1 MVYLPYG
8 KKMIPFD
15 DQNAMVLESGINEIK
30 TEVSGAELVR
40 RAMESPI
47 ASPKLSRLAKG
58 KNTCTLIISD
68 HTRPVPSKD
77 ILPEMLRQLREGN
90 PNIDITLLVATGCH
104 RDTTKEE
111 LVSKLGREM
120 VEQEKIVVHDC
131 ADPDANVQIGILPS
145 GAPLVIDKLAANTDL
160 LVAEGFIEPHFFAG
174 FSGGRKSVL
183 PGVCDRVTV
192 LGNHCGAFIHS
203 PYARTGVLEN
213 NPIHTDMAAAAKMAN
228 LRYIVNVV
236 INGSKETVAAFAG
249 DPVDAHAA
257 GCAFLKS
264 HCCVKA
270 EPADIVI
277 TTNGGAPLDQNLY
290 QCVKSMTA
298 AESLCKDG
306 GVIILTVECADGIG
320 GDGFYRSLKECETP
334 AQLYADMTATPQ
346 AKTIPDQW
354 QSQILA
360 RVLMHHTVIIV
371 TRPEMKLAVEEMK
384 MRYAPTL
391 EDAID
396 YAKALKGESAS
407 VTVVPDGVSVIVES
421 H

>member
-8 KKMIPFD
+8 KKRISFD
-15 DQNAMVLESGINEIK
+15 TQNVTVLESAINEIK
-30 TEVSGAELVR
+30 TDADGAELVR
-40 RAMESPI
+40 RAMAAPI
-47 ASPKLSRLAKG
+47 GAPILSELAKG
-58 KNTCTLIISD
+58 KKTCTLIISD

-77 ILPEMLRQLREGN
+77 ILPEMLRQLRQGN
-90 PNIDITLLVATGCH
+90 PDIDITLLVATGCH
-104 RDTTKEE
+104 RDTTREE
-111 LVSKLGREM
+111 ILAKLGREIYDR
-120 VEQEKIVVHDC
+120 EKIVVHDC
-131 ADPDANVQIGILPS
+131 ADPDGNVQIGILPS
-145 GAPLVIDKLAANTDL
+145 GAPLVIDKLAVNTEL

-192 LGNHCGAFIHS
+192 LGNHCGAFIDS
-203 PYARTGVLEN
+203 PYARTGVLEG
-213 NPIHTDMAAAAKMAN
+213 NPIHRDMAAAAKMAN

-236 INGSKETVAAFAG
+236 INGAKETVAAFAG
-249 DPVDAHAA
+249 DPIEAHAA

-270 EPADIVI
+270 APADIVI

-298 AESLCKDG
+298 AETLNKDG

-320 GDGFYRSLKECETP
+320 GDGFYRSLKECASP

-346 AKTIPDQW
+346 SQTIPDQW

-360 RVLMHHTVIIV
+360 RVLMNHSVIIM
-371 TRPEMKLAVEEMK
+371 TRPEMKHTVEEMK
-384 MRYAPTL
+384 MRYASTI
-391 EDAID
+391 EDALAQ
-396 YAKALKGESAS
+396 AKAICGAGATI
-407 VTVVPDGVSVIVES
+407 TVIPDGVSVIAQT